1 MMVFMNQ
8 LNETI
13 RALRIQIEAERK
25 QSSPDWERVEKLSNE
40 LNEILEQVM

>member
-13 RALRIQIEAERK
+13 RVLRIQIEAERK
-25 QSSPDWERVEKLSNE
+25 QVSPDWERVEKLSNE
-40 LNEILEQVM
+40 LNELLEQVV